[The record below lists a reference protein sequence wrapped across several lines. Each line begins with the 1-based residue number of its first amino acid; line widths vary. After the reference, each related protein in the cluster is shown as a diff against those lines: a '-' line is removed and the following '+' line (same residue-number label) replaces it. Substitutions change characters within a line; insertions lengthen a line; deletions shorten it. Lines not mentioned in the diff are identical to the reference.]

1 MIYFIEGNLEV
12 KRKLRS
18 QTSDNIDD
26 KQRWEESEKSQRREE
41 KKKADQRRE
50 NQKKADQ
57 RRENQKK
64 ADQGRESQEKEDPGA
79 RKGSKVAKDTTV
91 SGSGGS
97 NSRPAAEP
105 SGQIRDQKLHA
116 FVARIRFQRK
126 TYRTHQL
133 FGS

>member
-50 NQKKADQ
+50 NQKKTDQ
-57 RRENQKK
+57 RREN
-64 ADQGRESQEKEDPGA
+64 QEKEDPGA

-116 FVARIRFQRK
+116 FVVRIRFQRK

-133 FGS
+133 RSTFGS